1 MDTPGNGRELVKW
14 TGIIAGLMVVAVVLS
29 LLSCLVLMALPR
41 AIDGVALRALAD
53 QLGTEPSKAALV
65 AHVTELLEN
74 HKGSS
79 RMEVH
84 QLLDDI
90 GGFSYGWLAT
100 MRNDE
105 SEENVNW
112 KLAELPFGIQI
123 WATWNLRYDSSDLLI
138 EVTFIDS

>member
-1 MDTPGNGRELVKW
+1 MNTPHSSHELAKW
-14 TGIIAGLMVVAVVLS
+14 VGLVIGLMTLAVLLR
-29 LLSCLVLMALPR
+29 LLSCLVLMSIPR
-41 AIDGVALRALAD
+41 AIDAVALRPLAD

-84 QLLDDI
+84 QLLDEI
-90 GGFSYGWLAT
+90 GGFSYSWSARMKNG
-100 MRNDE
+100 E
-105 SEENVNW
+105 SLENVDW

-123 WATWNLRYDSSDLLI
+123 WATWNLRYDSNDRLI
-138 EVTFIDS
+138 EVTFVDS

>member
-1 MDTPGNGRELVKW
+1 MNTPHSSHELAKW
-14 TGIIAGLMVVAVVLS
+14 VGLVIGLMTLAVLLS
-29 LLSCLVLMALPR
+29 LLSCLVLMSIPR
-41 AIDGVALRALAD
+41 AIDAVALRPLAD

-84 QLLDDI
+84 QLLDEI
-90 GGFSYGWLAT
+90 GGFSYSWSARMKNG
-100 MRNDE
+100 E
-105 SEENVNW
+105 SLENVDW

-123 WATWNLRYDSSDLLI
+123 WATWNLRYDSNDRLI
-138 EVTFIDS
+138 EVTFVDS

>member
-1 MDTPGNGRELVKW
+1 MNTPHSSHELAKW
-14 TGIIAGLMVVAVVLS
+14 VGLVIGLMTLAVLLS
-29 LLSCLVLMALPR
+29 LLSCLVLMSIPR
-41 AIDGVALRALAD
+41 AIDAVALRPLAD

-84 QLLDDI
+84 QLLDGI
-90 GGFSYGWLAT
+90 GGFSYSWSARMKNG
-100 MRNDE
+100 E
-105 SEENVNW
+105 SLENVDW

-123 WATWNLRYDSSDLLI
+123 WATWNLRYDSNDRLI
-138 EVTFIDS
+138 EVTFVDS